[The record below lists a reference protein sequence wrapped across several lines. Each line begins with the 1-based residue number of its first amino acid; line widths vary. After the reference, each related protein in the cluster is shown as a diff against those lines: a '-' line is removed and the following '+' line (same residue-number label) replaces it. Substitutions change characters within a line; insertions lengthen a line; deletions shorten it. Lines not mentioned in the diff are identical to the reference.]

1 MSQEEN
7 KIEET
12 PKWLKN
18 LQENSWEA
26 EILIS
31 GGSIFSLLQL
41 NNWVVEYS
49 SHLKEIFLISGFN
62 QILVFIFLGV
72 NVITLGFIVHLILRG
87 YWIAVVCL
95 DYGAPK
101 GINLPNLKITGSYL
115 QEAKSINLR
124 NQIVLLDKVSG
135 NMFFMSLACF
145 LAIVGFILVVITF
158 HLFIFLLDGYDVE
171 LLFAIPWLIFYL
183 DMFSG
188 GLLRRFKWISRLY
201 RPIYLYFN
209 YVSLAFIYRP
219 WFQVLFTNINRW
231 KALAAGS
238 ILLAVAL
245 FLTAS
250 SLFGYM
256 QYTRVFDDR
265 NLDFSFGNTNYT
277 DSFYES
283 RYPEG
288 ERIYRAS
295 IQSDLINDNYLR
307 IFIPYKKQYDE
318 FITDQNATELQ
329 QIVAIK
335 LDNQPVSNPDWLA
348 GDRIMSNQIGIT
360 CFLPIVEIANGK
372 HTLIIELK
380 CSNPPFP
387 FPITI
392 PFWKQ

>member
-7 KIEET
+7 TIEKT

-41 NNWVVEYS
+41 NNWVGEYS
-49 SHLKEIFLISGFN
+49 TGLKEMVLISGFN

-87 YWIAVVCL
+87 YWIALVCL

-101 GINLPNLKITGSYL
+101 GINHQKLKITASYL
-115 QEAKSINLR
+115 EEAKSINLR

-135 NMFFMSLACF
+135 YMFFMSLACF
-145 LAIVGFILVVITF
+145 LAIVGFILVDVTF
-158 HLFIFLLDGYDVE
+158 HLFIFWLDGYDVE

-183 DMFSG
+183 DMFTS
-188 GLLRRFKWISRLY
+188 GLLRRFKWMGRIY

-231 KALAAGS
+231 KALALGS
-238 ILLAVAL
+238 VFLVIAF
-245 FLTAS
+245 FLTAAS
-250 SLFGYM
+250 TFDSLHYGNIFEN
-256 QYTRVFDDR
+256 RK
-265 NLDFSFGNTNYT
+265 LDLSFGSTKYT
-277 DSFYES
+277 DGFYES

-288 ERIYRAS
+288 KEIYRAS
-295 IQSDLINDNYLR
+295 IQSDLINDHYLR

-318 FITDQNATELQ
+318 FIIDQNATELQ
-329 QIVAIK
+329 QIVVLR
-335 LDNQPVSNPDWLA
+335 LDDQQVSSPDWLA
-348 GDRIMSNQIGIT
+348 GDRIMSNQKGIT
-360 CFLPIVEIANGK
+360 CFLPIMEMEQGK
-372 HTLIIELK
+372 HTLTIELK
-380 CSNPPFP
+380 GSNPPFP
-387 FPITI
+387 FPIAI

>member
-7 KIEET
+7 KMEET
-12 PKWLKN
+12 PKWLKK

-41 NNWVVEYS
+41 NNWIVEYS
-49 SHLKEIFLISGFN
+49 TSLKEIFLISGFN
-62 QILVFIFLGV
+62 QILVFIFLCV
-72 NVITLGFIVHLILRG
+72 NAITVGFIVHLILRG
-87 YWIAVVCL
+87 YWIAIVCL
-95 DYGAPK
+95 DYGAPN
-101 GINLPNLKITGSYL
+101 GINLQKLKITGSYL
-115 QEAKSINLR
+115 QEAKSTNLR

-135 NMFFMSLACF
+135 NMFFMSLAC
-145 LAIVGFILVVITF
+145 LLSIVGFILVDVTF
-158 HLFIFLLDGYDVE
+158 HLFIFWLDGYDVE

-183 DMFSG
+183 DMFSS
-188 GLLRRFKWISRLY
+188 GLLRRSKWISWIY

-219 WFQVLFTNINRW
+219 WFQILFTNINRW
-231 KALAAGS
+231 KALAAAAV
-238 ILLAVAL
+238 LLAVAF

-250 SLFGYM
+250 SAFGSLHYP
-256 QYTRVFDDR
+256 RV
-265 NLDFSFGNTNYT
+265 LDGRKLDLTFGNTKYT

-288 ERIYRAS
+288 EEIYRAS

-318 FITDQNATELQ
+318 FIIDQNATELH
-329 QIVAIK
+329 QIIVIR
-335 LDNQPVSNPDWLA
+335 LDDQLVSNPDWLA

-360 CFLPIVEIANGK
+360 CFLPIIEIDKGK
-372 HTLIIELK
+372 HTLTISIIDK
-380 CSNPPFP
+380 KQVI
-387 FPITI
+387 PI
-392 PFWKQ
+392 